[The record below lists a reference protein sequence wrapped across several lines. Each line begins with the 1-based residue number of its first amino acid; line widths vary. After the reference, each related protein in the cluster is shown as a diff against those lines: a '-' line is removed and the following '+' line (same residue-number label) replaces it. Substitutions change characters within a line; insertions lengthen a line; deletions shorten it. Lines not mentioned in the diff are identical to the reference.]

1 MTRRQR
7 ITAWLLGLSIV
18 VNVAHVLL
26 EVLS

>member
-7 ITAWLLGLSIV
+7 IAVWLLAWSIV